1 MLSIPETHLSIL
13 LGGDG
18 GLRLGEMIVLEW
30 TDVDLGKRQM
40 CIQRSDWNG
49 HVTTP
54 KNGRS
59 GTFPSPSDWP
69 RRSGSTDI

>member
-18 GLRLGEMIVLEW
+18 GLRLGEMIALKW

-40 CIQRSDWNG
+40 CVQRSDWNDQ
-49 HVTTP
+49 VTTP
-54 KNGRS
+54 KNARLRHIPL
-59 GTFPSPSDWP
+59 TVRLA